1 MADPHFMSLSDDS
14 NEDLPRTFRREK
26 AARAREARERA
37 EQERASAP
45 PSLDTPS
52 EPQRPDS
59 AFRPAGADFVAAAN
73 EPYGDAAPYADVAEM
88 PYPASVRRFDVP
100 FFHLMTFFI
109 KAVFAAVPALIILG
123 VMLWFGGHL
132 LEAMFPELI
141 KAKILI
147 TFPN

>member
-52 EPQRPDS
+52 EPQRQDTT
-59 AFRPAGADFVAAAN
+59 FRPASVEFTAASP
-73 EPYGDAAPYADVAEM
+73 EPYADVADM

-100 FFHLMTFFI
+100 FFHLMGFFI

-123 VMLWFGGHL
+123 IMLWFGGQL

-141 KAKILI
+141 KMKILI
-147 TFPN
+147 SFPN